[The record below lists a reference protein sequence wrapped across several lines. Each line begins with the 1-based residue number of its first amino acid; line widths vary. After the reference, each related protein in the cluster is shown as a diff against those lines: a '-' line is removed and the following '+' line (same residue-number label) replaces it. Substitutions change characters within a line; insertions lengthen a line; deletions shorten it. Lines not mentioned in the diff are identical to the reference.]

1 MKGPTGD
8 RVYERMARLLLH
20 ARACHLALGI
30 EREFTVYLASL
41 RVELER
47 RRKLMT
53 ILDRHGL

>member
-1 MKGPTGD
+1 
-8 RVYERMARLLLH
+8 MARPLPH

-30 EREFTVYLASL
+30 EHECTVYLASL
-41 RVELER
+41 LVELKR

>member
-1 MKGPTGD
+1 MRP
-8 RVYERMARLLLH
+8 LLH

-30 EREFTVYLASL
+30 EREFTAYLASL
-41 RVELER
+41 RVELKR